1 MSTPQV
7 TAEEI
12 PPIAP
17 GGICDR
23 CHAAHALVRIATGV
37 GYLDMCG
44 HDFTANQTALTSAGF
59 VWRDF
64 RPAVA

>member
-17 GGICDR
+17 GLQSRRGI
-23 CHAAHALVRIATGV
+23 
-37 GYLDMCG
+37 
-44 HDFTANQTALTSAGF
+44 TSVPPSA
-59 VWRDF
+59 RHENSTIN
-64 RPAVA
+64 A